1 MHRAGCTRST
11 LYALYT
17 GHAVHRGHNTRR
29 TRCPLY
35 TLRTAHTGSAARCT
49 QCTLCTL
56 HPVNAVPCTRSTPV
70 RLGPLKDD
78 LWIWKPRK
86 PPFWLPS
93 KRRPLGGR
101 EKTWKTTFQKK
112 DDLPKKKD
120 DLWKKP
126 LSPRTGLWK
135 GRGAI
140 LGVTSSAGLPTTSSF
155 GNRNTYIQ
163 QEHIHT
169 YISFSLPSFRR
180 GKEKAWSR
188 PTTVVPRKTLKQALA
203 ENTPLYNL
211 GFETTWTEPNRGSHR
226 QNLV

>member
-56 HPVNAVPCTRSTPV
+56 HPVNAV
-70 RLGPLKDD
+70 RLGPLKDG

-112 DDLPKKKD
+112 DDL
-120 DLWKKP
+120 WKKP
-126 LSPRTGLWK
+126 LSSPPHLDRTGLWK
-135 GRGAI
+135 GKGSYPI
-140 LGVTSSAGLPTTSSF
+140 LGVTSSAGLPTDNLKF
-155 GNRNTYIQ
+155 RE

-169 YISFSLPSFRR
+169 TGTHTYIHFFFSPLFQKGPRR
-180 GKEKAWSR
+180 LCPGK
-188 PTTVVPRKTLKQALA
+188 P
-203 ENTPLYNL
+203 
-211 GFETTWTEPNRGSHR
+211 
-226 QNLV
+226 

>member
-1 MHRAGCTRST
+1 MHRVGCKRYT

-49 QCTLCTL
+49 QSTLCTL
-56 HPVNAVPCTRSTPV
+56 HPVNAVPSTRSTPV

-112 DDLPKKKD
+112 DDLPKKKTTFGKSPSLPHPTLTGQD
-120 DLWKKP
+120 CGREGE
-126 LSPRTGLWK
+126 LS
-135 GRGAI
+135 
-140 LGVTSSAGLPTTSSF
+140 LGSRPPPAYLPTTSSF
-155 GNRNTYIQ
+155 GNTGTHTYNRNTYI
-163 QEHIHT
+163 HT
-169 YISFSLPSFRR
+169 FLFLSPLSVVARKRRRR
-180 GKEKAWSR
+180 G
-188 PTTVVPRKTLKQALA
+188 PRQLCPGK
-203 ENTPLYNL
+203 P
-211 GFETTWTEPNRGSHR
+211 
-226 QNLV
+226 

>member
-93 KRRPLGGR
+93 KRRPLGGC

-112 DDLPKKKD
+112 DDLWKKTTF
-120 DLWKKP
+120 WKKP
-126 LSPRTGLWK
+126 LSSPPWVLRSVPGE
-135 GRGAI
+135 RR
-140 LGVTSSAGLPTTSSF
+140 PTDNLQPKSFRCASF
-155 GNRNTYIQ
+155 GE

-169 YISFSLPSFRR
+169 YIHTFLFLSPLSVVARKRR
-180 GKEKAWSR
+180 GR
-188 PTTVVPRKTLKQALA
+188 GPRQLCPGK
-203 ENTPLYNL
+203 P
-211 GFETTWTEPNRGSHR
+211 
-226 QNLV
+226 

>member
-101 EKTWKTTFQKK
+101 ESTWKTTFQKK
-112 DDLPKKKD
+112 DDLPKKKTTFG
-120 DLWKKP
+120 K
-126 LSPRTGLWK
+126 SPSPQDCGR

-140 LGVTSSAGLPTTSSF
+140 LSLGSRPPPAYLPTTSSF

-163 QEHIHT
+163 QEHIHA
-169 YISFSLPSFRR
+169 YISFSLPSFKRRRR
-180 GKEKAWSR
+180 G
-188 PTTVVPRKTLKQALA
+188 PRQLCPGK
-203 ENTPLYNL
+203 P
-211 GFETTWTEPNRGSHR
+211 
-226 QNLV
+226 

>member
-112 DDLPKKKD
+112 TTFGKRRPLEKAPLPPD
-120 DLWKKP
+120 
-126 LSPRTGLWK
+126 RTVEGK
-135 GRGAI
+135 GSYPWGHVLRS
-140 LGVTSSAGLPTTSSF
+140 VPENAGLPTTS
-155 GNRNTYIQ
+155 NRKVS
-163 QEHIHT
+163 EAHIHT
-169 YISFSLPSFRR
+169 YIH
-180 GKEKAWSR
+180 
-188 PTTVVPRKTLKQALA
+188 T
-203 ENTPLYNL
+203 
-211 GFETTWTEPNRGSHR
+211 
-226 QNLV
+226 

>member
-112 DDLPKKKD
+112 DDLPKKRR
-120 DLWKKP
+120 P
-126 LSPRTGLWK
+126 LEKAPLPPDRTVEGK
-135 GRGAI
+135 GSYPWGHVLRS
-140 LGVTSSAGLPTTSSF
+140 VPENAGLPTTS
-155 GNRNTYIQ
+155 NRKVS
-163 QEHIHT
+163 EAHIHT
-169 YISFSLPSFRR
+169 YIH
-180 GKEKAWSR
+180 
-188 PTTVVPRKTLKQALA
+188 T
-203 ENTPLYNL
+203 
-211 GFETTWTEPNRGSHR
+211 
-226 QNLV
+226 

>member
-1 MHRAGCTRST
+1 MHRAGCTGST

-86 PPFWLPS
+86 PPFGLPS

-112 DDLPKKKD
+112 DDLCWRNCSRGVLVSCLRVAFYTTLTSHLLKWRVGG
-120 DLWKKP
+120 LLTVLVF
-126 LSPRTGLWK
+126 LS
-135 GRGAI
+135 
-140 LGVTSSAGLPTTSSF
+140 
-155 GNRNTYIQ
+155 
-163 QEHIHT
+163 
-169 YISFSLPSFRR
+169 
-180 GKEKAWSR
+180 
-188 PTTVVPRKTLKQALA
+188 
-203 ENTPLYNL
+203 
-211 GFETTWTEPNRGSHR
+211 
-226 QNLV
+226 NLVY